1 MSILGET
8 HFIGTSVLTE
18 QNKAV
23 IRNEFLPAH
32 KASGAIHTFYFQT
45 SHTSYTVVALWKDT
59 ETRDAGLKS
68 LAPVFEHAASMGF
81 HRSHSVV
88 GENFCR
94 FGSGPSHDGYV
105 TAWEYELRSDPADGA
120 AWRESTVEGHN
131 TIWAGLFKWLGASRA
146 YFHWTGEHTWSA
158 VVVWPDQSTLEMAGP
173 VIAAVKARFSGL
185 KWKKIEG
192 DVICGH

>member
-23 IRNEFLPAH
+23 IRDEFLPAH
-32 KASGAIHTFYFQT
+32 KVSGAIHTFYFQT
-45 SHTSYTVVALWKDT
+45 SLTSYVVIGLWQDT

-68 LAPVFEHAASMGF
+68 LATLIEHAATMGF
-81 HRSHSVV
+81 HRTHSVV

-105 TAWEYELRSDPADGA
+105 TAWEFERRSAPTDLAVWKDGLV
-120 AWRESTVEGHN
+120 SDHN
-131 TIWAGLFKWLGASRA
+131 TLWAGLFKFLGASRA
-146 YFHWTGEHTWSA
+146 YFHWTGEHSFST
-158 VVVWPDQSTLEMAGP
+158 VVVWPDHATCEMAGP
-173 VIAAVKARFSGL
+173 VLAPIIARFVGL

>member
-8 HFIGTSVLTE
+8 QFIGTSVLTE

-105 TAWEYELRSDPADGA
+105 TAWNMSFVPTQLMEQPGENRLSKGITRFGQ
-120 AWRESTVEGHN
+120 
-131 TIWAGLFKWLGASRA
+131 AS
-146 YFHWTGEHTWSA
+146 S
-158 VVVWPDQSTLEMAGP
+158 
-173 VIAAVKARFSGL
+173 SG
-185 KWKKIEG
+185 
-192 DVICGH
+192 